1 MLAVTATVC
10 NCRPSDVASR
20 CHTTALDIA
29 AVGRSLRAI
38 RKRSLTVLHVLPEA
52 CARRVGV
59 LTIATIVGSVSF
71 ALSCSKADAQDVIKI
86 GLSAP
91 LTGPFA
97 ENGKQMIAAAKLFT
111 EENDST
117 VAGHKIQLITRDDAG
132 IPDQARRIAQEL
144 VVNEK
149 VAVLAGYNPT
159 PPALA
164 VAPIATEARIPV
176 IVVGAVASSITQ
188 RSPYIVR
195 TMYAQSQVTVPMA
208 QWAAKNG
215 IKRVVTLVSDYS
227 PGLDAEKAFI
237 DEFTADGGQ
246 IVEAERVPLQNADYA
261 PYLQRARDAKPDAI
275 FMWVPGGLAAALM
288 RQYAERGLNQSGIKL
303 IGVGDITDDAVLNQ
317 AGDAMLGVITA
328 MQYSAAHPSPLN
340 KAFVEGFRRAGNGI
354 RPDHMG
360 VGVYDALHL
369 IYAAI
374 NKTGGNTN
382 GDALLAA
389 MKGMAWESPRG
400 PVSIDPKTREMIQ
413 DVYIR
418 RVERVDGALYNV
430 EFEKFPA
437 VKVSSKTEEAR

>member
-1 MLAVTATVC
+1 
-10 NCRPSDVASR
+10 
-20 CHTTALDIA
+20 
-29 AVGRSLRAI
+29 
-38 RKRSLTVLHVLPEA
+38 VLQALPEA
-52 CARRVGV
+52 LARRLPVFAGAFV
-59 LTIATIVGSVSF
+59 VGSGCI
-71 ALSCSKADAQDVIKI
+71 ALASGDASAPDVIKI

-97 ENGKQMIAAAKLFT
+97 ENGKQMLAAAKLFM
-111 EENDST
+111 EENGTT
-117 VAGHKIQLITRDDAG
+117 VAGREIRLIIRDDSG
-132 IPDQARRIAQEL
+132 LPDQARRIAQEL
-144 VVNEK
+144 VVNDK

-164 VAPIATEARIPV
+164 VAPIATEARIPE
-176 IVVGAVASSITQ
+176 IVVGAVASIITA

-208 QWAAKNG
+208 QWAARNG
-215 IKRVVTLVSDYS
+215 IKRVVTMISDYS
-227 PGLDAEKAFI
+227 PGLDAEKAFV
-237 DEFTADGGQ
+237 DEFTADGGE
-246 IVEAERVPLQNADYA
+246 IMESVRVPLQNPDYA
-261 PYLQRARDAKPDAI
+261 PYLQRARDAKPDAL
-275 FMWVPGGLAAALM
+275 FVWVPGGLAAALM

-340 KAFVEGFRRAGNGI
+340 KAFVEGFKRAGNGI

-374 NKTGGNTN
+374 NKTGGNAN
-382 GDALLAA
+382 GDALIAA

-400 PVSIDPKTREMIQ
+400 PVSIDPDTREMIQ

-418 RVERVDGALYNV
+418 RVEKVSGELYNV

-437 VKVSSKTEEAR
+437 VKVTAKTEQAR

>member
-1 MLAVTATVC
+1 MLRYSIVLRTLPRTFAKPLPAFAAFI
-10 NCRPSDVASR
+10 VASV
-20 CHTTALDIA
+20 CVALA
-29 AVGRSLRAI
+29 ARG
-38 RKRSLTVLHVLPEA
+38 
-52 CARRVGV
+52 
-59 LTIATIVGSVSF
+59 
-71 ALSCSKADAQDVIKI
+71 ADAQDVIKI

-91 LTGPFA
+91 VTGPFA
-97 ENGKQMIAAAKLFT
+97 ENGKQMLAAAKLFM
-111 EENDST
+111 EQNGAT
-117 VAGHKIQLITRDDAG
+117 VAGHKIQLIIRDDG
-132 IPDQARRIAQEL
+132 GVPDQARRIAQEL
-144 VVNEK
+144 VVNDK

-164 VAPIATEARIPV
+164 VEPIATEARVPLV
-176 IVVGAVASSITQ
+176 VVGAVASVITA
-188 RSPYIVR
+188 RSPYVVR

-237 DEFTADGGQ
+237 DEFRADGGE
-246 IVEAERVPLQNADYA
+246 ILESVRVPLQNPDYA
-261 PYLQRARDAKPDAI
+261 PYLQRARDAKPDAL
-275 FMWVPGGLAAALM
+275 FVWVPGGLAAALM

-303 IGVGDITDDAVLNQ
+303 IGVGDITDDAVLNE

-340 KAFVEGFRRAGNGI
+340 KAFVEGFKRAGNGI

-374 NKTGGNTN
+374 DKTGGNSN
-382 GDALLAA
+382 GDALIAA

-400 PVSIDPKTREMIQ
+400 PVSIDPDTREMIQ

-418 RVERVDGALYNV
+418 RVERVGGELYNV
-430 EFEKFPA
+430 EFEKYPA
-437 VKVSSKTEEAR
+437 VKVPAKAEQTK